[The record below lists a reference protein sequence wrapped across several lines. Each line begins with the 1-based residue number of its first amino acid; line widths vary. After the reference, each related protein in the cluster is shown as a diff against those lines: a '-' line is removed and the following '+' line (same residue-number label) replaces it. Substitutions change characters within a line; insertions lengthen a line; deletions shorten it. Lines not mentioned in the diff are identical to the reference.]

1 MMKILDN
8 IELLD
13 SIHLKDPFMDLISN
27 MIQYIYYGITDA
39 LSNRKQHI
47 QPNYEVKYSVNPY
60 LYFMTMTAG
69 IAFGLWHV
77 TIHIL
82 NIEGRLGVSFIIGAL
97 GALNYTCFQEYRQ
110 AKWSMQKYPSKQHFL
125 KEYKVAKAMLMLTT
139 QLTLAILFLLYNI
152 EWFLFLPNDI
162 RYMSFLFYGTSIVV
176 RFFVNIVNKK

>member
-77 TIHIL
+77 TIYIL
-82 NIEGRLGVSFIIGAL
+82 NIEGI
-97 GALNYTCFQEYRQ
+97 
-110 AKWSMQKYPSKQHFL
+110 
-125 KEYKVAKAMLMLTT
+125 
-139 QLTLAILFLLYNI
+139 
-152 EWFLFLPNDI
+152 
-162 RYMSFLFYGTSIVV
+162 
-176 RFFVNIVNKK
+176 